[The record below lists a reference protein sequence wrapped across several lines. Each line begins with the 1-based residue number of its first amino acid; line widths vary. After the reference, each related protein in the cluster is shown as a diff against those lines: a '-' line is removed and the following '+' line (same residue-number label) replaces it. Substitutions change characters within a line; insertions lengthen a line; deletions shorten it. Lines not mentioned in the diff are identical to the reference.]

1 MFVVFAVGFV
11 IGALISTNN
20 TDTTTIAD
28 GLFVGCCAVIVW
40 ATITLVIGA

>member
-11 IGALISTNN
+11 IGALISNN
-20 TDTTTIAD
+20 TADTAIAD